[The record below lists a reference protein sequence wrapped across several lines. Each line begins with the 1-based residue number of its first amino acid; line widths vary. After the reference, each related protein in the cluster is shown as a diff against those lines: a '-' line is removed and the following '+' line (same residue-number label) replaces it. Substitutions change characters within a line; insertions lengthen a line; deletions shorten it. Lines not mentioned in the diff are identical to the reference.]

1 MSTFT
6 CCWKDRAMPVNEKP
20 LASGYLLN
28 IVITLIIWWIRSD
41 IKREDNNYSLIDLES
56 GEWFEKMS
64 IYYIRK
70 LLDNWNKNT
79 RYKDNEYVEILIQ

>member
-1 MSTFT
+1 MNI
-6 CCWKDRAMPVNEKP
+6 D
-20 LASGYLLN
+20 LL
-28 IVITLIIWWIRSD
+28 SD
-41 IKREDNNYSLIDLES
+41 LYYYNLGIIKREDNNYSLIDLES

>member
-1 MSTFT
+1 MNI
-6 CCWKDRAMPVNEKP
+6 D
-20 LASGYLLN
+20 LL
-28 IVITLIIWWIRSD
+28 SD
-41 IKREDNNYSLIDLES
+41 LYYYNLGIIKREDNNYSLIDLES
-56 GEWFEKMS
+56 GEWIEKMS